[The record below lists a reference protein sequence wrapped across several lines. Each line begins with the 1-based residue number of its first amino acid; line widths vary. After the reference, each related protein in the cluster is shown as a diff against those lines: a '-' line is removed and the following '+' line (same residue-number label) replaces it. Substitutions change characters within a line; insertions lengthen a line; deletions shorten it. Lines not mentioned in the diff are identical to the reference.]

1 MSDKLLGLLGLALRG
16 SNLAVG
22 EAPVEEACSTRRARL
37 VLHASDAAENSVSR
51 AARLAQRG
59 GAALVCLPCTKEELG
74 YALGRNSCA
83 VLALTDGGLAAAVAA
98 RLAQTQ
104 PDLEPL
110 AQTLAQGTAKGGK
123 ATKTVGRRRTPRN
136 V

>member
-1 MSDKLLGLLGLALRG
+1 MEKVLGLLGLALRG

-22 EAPVEEACSTRRARL
+22 EAPVEEACNTRRARL
-37 VLHASDAAENSVSR
+37 VLYASDAAENSVSR

-59 GAALVCLPCTKEELG
+59 GVELVGLPCTKQELG

-83 VLALTDGGLAAAVAA
+83 VLALTDGGLAAAVVS
-98 RLAQTQ
+98 RLAQTEPQ
-104 PDLEPL
+104 LEPL
-110 AQTLAQGTAKGGK
+110 AQTLAQGASRGGK

-136 V
+136 S

>member
-22 EAPVEEACSTRRARL
+22 EAPVEEACNTRRACL

-51 AARLAQRG
+51 ASRLAQRG
-59 GAALVCLPCTKEELG
+59 GVEFLRLPCTKEELG

-83 VLALTDGGLAAAVAA
+83 VLALTDGGLAAAVVS

-104 PDLEPL
+104 PELE
-110 AQTLAQGTAKGGK
+110 TLAWTLTQGAAKGGK

>member
-1 MSDKLLGLLGLALRG
+1 MSDKLLSLLGLALRG

-22 EAPVEEACSTRRARL
+22 EAPVEEACTTRRARL
-37 VLHASDAAENSVSR
+37 VLYAQDAAENSVSR
-51 AARLAQRG
+51 AGRMAQRG
-59 GAALVCLPCTKEELG
+59 GVELVGLPYTKQELG

-83 VLALTDGGLAAAVAA
+83 VLALTDGGLAAAVVS

-104 PDLEPL
+104 TQLEPL
-110 AQTLAQGTAKGGK
+110 AQALAQERAKGGK

>member
-1 MSDKLLGLLGLALRG
+1 MSDKLLSLLGLALRG

-22 EAPVEEACSTRRARL
+22 EAPVEEACTTRRARL
-37 VLHASDAAENSVSR
+37 VLYAQDAAENSVSR
-51 AARLAQRG
+51 AGRMAQRG
-59 GAALVCLPCTKEELG
+59 GVELVALPYTKQELG

-83 VLALTDGGLAAAVAA
+83 VLALTDGGLAAAVVS

-104 PDLEPL
+104 TQLEPL
-110 AQTLAQGTAKGGK
+110 AQALAQERAKGGK

>member
-1 MSDKLLGLLGLALRG
+1 MNQKVLGLLGLALRG

-22 EAPVEEACSTRRARL
+22 EAPVEEACAGGRACV
-37 VLHASDAAENSVSR
+37 VLHARDAAQNSVSK
-51 AARLAQRG
+51 AARLAQRAG
-59 GAALVCLPCTKEELG
+59 VELVSLPCTKQELG

-83 VLALTDGGLAAAVAA
+83 VLALTDGGLAAAVVS

-104 PDLEPL
+104 PELEPL
-110 AQTLAQGTAKGGK
+110 AQTLAQGTEKGGK